1 MQNSVDKMIVSLW
14 KVPDREPS
22 EMMICF
28 YQNLITTKN
37 YSNAFRTAQNQMMEK
52 YRNNP
57 ELWAG
62 FVLIE

>member
-37 YSNAFRTAQNQMMEK
+37 YSNAFRTAQKQMMEK
-52 YRNNP
+52 YRTNP

-62 FVLIE
+62 FVLVE